1 MSKTRI
7 GDLGEGSYMDNINS
21 NFDANS
27 IEDDGDY
34 SNLKGVIG
42 GNIMQAG
49 RAKGR
54 NEEETKETG
63 FDTNTQDRNFA
74 TNQSNLPLISADIN
88 DTDPSLNSS
97 PDVKKQ
103 LINHDP

>member
-63 FDTNTQDRNFA
+63 FDTNT
-74 TNQSNLPLISADIN
+74 
-88 DTDPSLNSS
+88 
-97 PDVKKQ
+97 
-103 LINHDP
+103 

>member
-1 MSKTRI
+1 MQQDENSLEYEDDMSQTKFEEAKIPNMSKTRI
-7 GDLGEGSYMDNINS
+7 DNIGEGSYMENINS

-42 GNIMQAG
+42 GNIMHQQ

-54 NEEETKETG
+54 NVEETKETG
-63 FDTNTQDRNFA
+63 FDTNTHER
-74 TNQSNLPLISADIN
+74 
-88 DTDPSLNSS
+88 
-97 PDVKKQ
+97 
-103 LINHDP
+103 